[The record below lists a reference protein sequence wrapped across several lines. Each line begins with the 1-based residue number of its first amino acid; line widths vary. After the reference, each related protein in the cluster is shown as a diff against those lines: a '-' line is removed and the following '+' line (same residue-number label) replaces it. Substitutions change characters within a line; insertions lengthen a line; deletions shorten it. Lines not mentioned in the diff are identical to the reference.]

1 MQDLNE
7 LREKIEKSE
16 NREILKKAA
25 LKLIGKIEFYK
36 KIGREDLVKR
46 RLEALERLIKFMRL

>member
-25 LKLIGKIEFYK
+25 LKLIDKIEFYK